1 MMRLTTMLRVDQ
13 TVDGEGRSP
22 LAEQIL
28 TSWEHDRGTARS
40 FRSSSNFLYTFERA
54 GAPHFLRFAA
64 GSERRRGDV
73 AAEIDVVQALAA
85 MGIDVASPVPS
96 TDGRLVETVTTRWGT
111 FHAVFFTALVG
122 SALDLEDL
130 DAARF
135 REWGAELGRLHEA
148 MAQLPREL
156 VERRR
161 SWRDDVAF
169 AAACLPDDA
178 TAARQELAVISTAL
192 EALQTTADSDG
203 LIHFDFELDNIVWRN
218 GGIGVLDFDDC
229 ARYPYAADI
238 VFALRDLFDGPFDAD
253 HPSFREFVRGYAA
266 VRDPGHELLTA
277 APVFFRLGEALRHAG
292 LRRSMDLA
300 AETPRPDWM
309 TALEAKLNDRVR
321 AYEATLAGPS

>member
-22 LAEQIL
+22 LEERIL

-40 FRSSSNFLYTFERA
+40 FRSSSNFLFTFERA

-64 GSERRRGDV
+64 SESERAREDV
-73 AAEIDVVQALAA
+73 IAEIDVVQALAA
-85 MGIDVASPVPS
+85 MGLAVASPVPS

-111 FHAVFFTALVG
+111 FHAVVFKALVG

-130 DAARF
+130 DDARF

-178 TAARQELAVISTAL
+178 TAARQELAVIVTAL

-203 LIHFDFELDNIVWRN
+203 LIHFDFELDNLVWRN
-218 GGIGVLDFDDC
+218 RGIGVLDFDDC
-229 ARYPYAADI
+229 ARYPYAA
-238 VFALRDLFDGPFDAD
+238 
-253 HPSFREFVRGYAA
+253 
-266 VRDPGHELLTA
+266 VRDPGSSPRTWCNRSSSRPDHQLAISNAVPTSSRSTA
-277 APVFFRLGEALRHAG
+277 A
-292 LRRSMDLA
+292 SMVDIDSG
-300 AETPRPDWM
+300 R
-309 TALEAKLNDRVR
+309 K
-321 AYEATLAGPS
+321 